1 MIADNLW
8 PLFWRKCYKRC
19 SLFKVCASKHSS
31 NTVLCLLRNL
41 MEQTLG
47 ILSCTYSTAV
57 VGNFFVIHWISTLSL
72 HIVYFAKILLVLQVN
87 WLMFY
92 DVYQISDVATD
103 IIINRNADQRIP
115 NTFTTHG
122 GWIQNCSTVHDCKEK
137 SPRIKGRS

>member
-1 MIADNLW
+1 MGWEENLW
-8 PLFWRKCYKRC
+8 QPYRIY
-19 SLFKVCASKHSS
+19 
-31 NTVLCLLRNL
+31 
-41 MEQTLG
+41 
-47 ILSCTYSTAV
+47 
-57 VGNFFVIHWISTLSL
+57 WISTLSL

-137 SPRIKGRS
+137 SPGIKGRSYFKIKRTCYLTMKWSDIRTLTPGEEMAFTARSKIHSHSQFFR

>member
-1 MIADNLW
+1 MN
-8 PLFWRKCYKRC
+8 
-19 SLFKVCASKHSS
+19 SVH
-31 NTVLCLLRNL
+31 
-41 MEQTLG
+41 LG
-47 ILSCTYSTAV
+47 ILSCTYSTAD
-57 VGNFFVIHWISTLSL
+57 VGKFFVIHGISTLSL
-72 HIVYFAKILLVLQVN
+72 HIVYFAKILFVLQAC

>member
-1 MIADNLW
+1 MKKPKKVVFFAVQQNMIFLGLPW
-8 PLFWRKCYKRC
+8 
-19 SLFKVCASKHSS
+19 
-31 NTVLCLLRNL
+31 
-41 MEQTLG
+41 TLYL
-47 ILSCTYSTAV
+47 ILSLLYSKCWQ
-57 VGNFFVIHWISTLSL
+57 FFVIHWISTLSL
-72 HIVYFAKILLVLQVN
+72 LIVYFAKILLVLQVC

-137 SPRIKGRS
+137 SPRIKGRSHWAPAFFMHLIL